1 MMTARCSSFSTG
13 TCTLASGDGA
23 SYLYFGKGF
32 AWAMGLANEVR
43 ERLSTSVISE
53 HSMERMALG
62 AVFVF
67 RTVCFSP

>member
-1 MMTARCSSFSTG
+1 M
-13 TCTLASGDGA
+13 
-23 SYLYFGKGF
+23 YFGKGF

-62 AVFVF
+62 VVFVF

>member
-1 MMTARCSSFSTG
+1 
-13 TCTLASGDGA
+13 
-23 SYLYFGKGF
+23 
-32 AWAMGLANEVR
+32 MGLANEVR

-67 RTVCFSP
+67 RTVCFSMISSWDSMCLSAFRASVCILFVFGLCPETLP

>member
-1 MMTARCSSFSTG
+1 
-13 TCTLASGDGA
+13 
-23 SYLYFGKGF
+23 
-32 AWAMGLANEVR
+32 MGLANEVR

-67 RTVCFSP
+67 RTVCFSMISTAYYWLIRVST

>member
-1 MMTARCSSFSTG
+1 MMAARCSSSARG
-13 TCTLASGDGA
+13 RALASGDGA